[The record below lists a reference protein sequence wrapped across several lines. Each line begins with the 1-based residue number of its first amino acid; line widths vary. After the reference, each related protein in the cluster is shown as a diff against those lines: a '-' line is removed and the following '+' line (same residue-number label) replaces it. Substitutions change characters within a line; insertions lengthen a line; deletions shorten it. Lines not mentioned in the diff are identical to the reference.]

1 MAKADQVLK
10 ALLLLFASL
19 KFGSILLSLGSMLL
33 TIWIYATIYG
43 FSFAVGFIAMI
54 LIHELGHYFA
64 ARQKGLD
71 VGLPT
76 FIPFVGA
83 WINLKDVPLDA
94 ETEAYVAYAGPFV
107 GTLAAFGAYFLGRQE
122 HSELLIAISYAGF
135 MINLFNLIPISPL
148 DGGRITQIL
157 TPRIWFLG
165 APMLVAL
172 FFWHPSPLLILI
184 AIFAVPSLIA
194 AWRYDPDSPEARAY
208 RDVPANIRAEYA
220 IMYLGLAAL
229 LAVMASN
236 VYAELQS

>member
-1 MAKADQVLK
+1 VIK
-10 ALLLLFASL
+10 ALLLLLATL
-19 KFGSILLSLGSMLL
+19 KLGKILVSAGSMLL
-33 TIWIYATIYG
+33 TIWIYATVFG
-43 FSFAVGFIAMI
+43 FPFAVGFIAML

-83 WINLKDVPLDA
+83 WIDLKDTPLDA

-107 GTLAAFGAYFLGRQE
+107 GTLAAFAAYFLGRQE
-122 HSELLIAISYAGF
+122 NSQLLIAISYTGF

-184 AIFAVPSLIA
+184 AILAVPSLIA

-208 RDVPANIRAEYA
+208 RNVPAKVRAEYA
-220 IMYLGLAAL
+220 VMYLGLAAL

-236 VYAELQS
+236 VHAELRY